1 MQNIHHFY
9 MTKILF
15 TCIFLNIAFVLNAQI
30 WDPRKNCVVDVN
42 TDQCISNTLLTALP
56 FLRITPD
63 ARSGAL
69 GDAGLALSAD
79 PNAMHHNAARLAFAE
94 NDLAISATYSPW
106 LRNLGIDDIYLL
118 YLSGYKKIDD
128 NQTAG
133 ASIRFFSLG
142 TIEFR
147 NEAGVDEGTGQPNEL
162 EITGAYSRKLSD
174 KLSAS
179 LSAKFVYSNLAT
191 GRSVGGVQIFPA
203 KTFGADIGV
212 FYKTPMGASGRRN
225 YLSIGSAITNIG
237 AKVTYTKS
245 VVKDFIP
252 TNFGIGGNYEMNFD
266 DFNTLNIILDCN
278 KLLVP
283 STIPFGHPDFDK
295 NQNTIADTREKSLFE
310 GILGSFGDAVG
321 GLTEEVQ
328 EITFS
333 GALEYWYD
341 KQFAVRMGY
350 FHEHALKGNRRF
362 FTLGCGLKYN
372 VFGINLSYL
381 VPVNINRSPLANTL
395 RFSFVFDMAAF
406 KDDNN

>member
-1 MQNIHHFY
+1 M
-9 MTKILF
+9 
-15 TCIFLNIAFVLNAQI
+15 
-30 WDPRKNCVVDVN
+30 DVN

-295 NQNTIADTREKSLFE
+295 NQNTIADTRENPCLKEFLAHSGML
-310 GILGSFGDAVG
+310 SAV
-321 GLTEEVQ
+321 
-328 EITFS
+328 
-333 GALEYWYD
+333 
-341 KQFAVRMGY
+341 
-350 FHEHALKGNRRF
+350 
-362 FTLGCGLKYN
+362 
-372 VFGINLSYL
+372 
-381 VPVNINRSPLANTL
+381 
-395 RFSFVFDMAAF
+395 
-406 KDDNN
+406 